1 MHKAEARS
9 GPCPVAGLGN
19 IYKPY
24 QHDGMY
30 ELFRRARVEEPV
42 FYSEELGFWVV
53 TKRED
58 VEPVFRDT
66 KRFSAVVASAAVHP
80 FPDDVLSYM
89 RAAGYTLEP
98 VHVNLDGQPHAHIRA
113 IAARFLN
120 IKRLSSYED
129 QIRRLARDHIEKIK
143 GAGRVDIVETLTYE
157 LPAQVVFLLL
167 GESNVNTA
175 KIKSWADKRLMTIFG
190 KLGHDELMEA
200 SRELVDFWNYA
211 KGIVADRERNPKDDY
226 PSMLLEIRGGDDAVL
241 TRNQVESLVFALLLA
256 GHETTTNALGN
267 LILELLSN
275 RDQWER
281 LVSDP
286 SLIGAAV
293 EEGLRFAS
301 SVVTWRRRALEDVE
315 IGGITIP
322 AGSTVLLALGS
333 ANRDEAHFVEGETF
347 DITRRNARDHLSF
360 GKGIHMCLGAPLA
373 RLEMRV
379 VIEELVK
386 AFPDMRLVRD
396 QRIDWIPTI
405 TFRGPV
411 SLEVELAA

>member
-1 MHKAEARS
+1 MHRLDVRPSA
-9 GPCPVAGLGN
+9 CPVMGIGKE
-19 IYKPY
+19 YKPY

-30 ELFRRARVEEPV
+30 ELFRRAKVEAPV
-42 FYSEELGFWVV
+42 FYSEELGFWIV

-66 KRFSAVVASAAVHP
+66 KRFSAVAASAAVHP

-98 VHVNLDGQPHAHIRA
+98 VHVNLDGLPHAHIRA

-120 IKRLSSYED
+120 IKRLSSYEG
-129 QIRRLARDHIEKIK
+129 QIRSLARRHIEGMK
-143 GAGRVDIVETLTYE
+143 GASRVDIVEALTYE

-167 GESNVNTA
+167 GESDVNTA

-190 KLGHDELMEA
+190 KLDPDELMDA
-200 SRELVDFWNYA
+200 SRELVDFWHYA
-211 KGIVADRERNPKDDY
+211 KGIVAARERNPKDDY
-226 PSMLLEIRGGDDAVL
+226 PSMLLEMRGADDAVL

-275 RDQWER
+275 REQWER
-281 LVSDP
+281 LVADP

-315 IGGITIP
+315 IGGVAIS
-322 AGSTVLLALGS
+322 AGSTVMLALGS
-333 ANRDEAHFVEGETF
+333 ANRDEAHFVNGETF
-347 DITRRNARDHLSF
+347 DITRSNARDHLSF
-360 GKGIHMCLGAPLA
+360 GKGAHMCLGAPLA

-386 AFPDMRLVRD
+386 AFPDMRLARD
-396 QRIDWIPTI
+396 QKIDWIPTI

-411 SLEVELAA
+411 SLEVELTA